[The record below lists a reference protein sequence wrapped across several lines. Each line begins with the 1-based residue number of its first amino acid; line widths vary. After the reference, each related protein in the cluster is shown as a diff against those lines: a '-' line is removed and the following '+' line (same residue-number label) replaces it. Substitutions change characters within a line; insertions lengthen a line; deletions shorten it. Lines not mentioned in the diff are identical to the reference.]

1 MNLKQ
6 KSFTSE
12 QELINHI
19 KSGAASFYFSSRTST
34 VVPYDR
40 LEGVFGDLEEIYLCD
55 LSKLPSDYKLLDNG
69 NLIIRGPLTWQD
81 ARIFLKSKGRNIM
94 TSPTEDLA
102 LITAGAAT
110 SCTGER
116 CFGYGNLRSQIVRIK
131 SWDQEGIERQLSRDK
146 KLPLDF
152 VDGLD
157 KYQKEF
163 EAYKDFKN
171 APFPRLETETDLMI
185 GTEGQ
190 LGVISEIEIETAPLF
205 PVTYFFILLPKW
217 EEHFEPHMEIFHKI
231 QSFRN
236 EVLSCELVDS
246 NAFSYLDQEQ
256 RLGEN
261 NDVIFLEIKSDQF
274 EKIYDEL
281 LSKLEK
287 VSDEQM
293 FEISEENFHSVR
305 ASIPRAVFEANSKA
319 GVVKMGT
326 DVQVG
331 PDQFEE
337 LLSFYR
343 KGREVGVKYNLF
355 GHFGDAHLHFNFM
368 PKPDSTDICSSYFE
382 QLYDKVVEWK
392 GSPFAEHGIGI
403 IKQKYIKSFLS
414 PLVTDVFKKL
424 KSKLDPDTR
433 FFPKGFMS
441 VKFFE

>member
-12 QELINHI
+12 EELINHI

-131 SWDQEGIERQLSRDK
+131 YWDQEGIERQLSRDK

-293 FEISEENFHSVR
+293 FEISEKNFHSVR